1 MRVANGPWTGYN
13 VHMER
18 LSVYVE
24 TTIPS
29 AIFSVRSD
37 PFSVTMRETT
47 RLWWDT
53 RRQDFDL
60 FTSVATEDELSAGRF
75 PNQEEMISLV
85 AGIARLEV
93 SPDVK
98 GLAQLYAREK
108 LVPRLENS
116 RDAVH
121 LAAACF
127 NNCDALLTWNISHL
141 ANPNKVDHLITINGR
156 INISTPKILTPE
168 HLMEPWP

>member
-1 MRVANGPWTGYN
+1 MG
-13 VHMER
+13 R
-18 LSVYVE
+18 LSIYVE

-29 AIFSVRSD
+29 AIYSVRSD

-53 RRQDFDL
+53 RRQESDL
-60 FTSVATEDELSAGRF
+60 FTSAAVDEELQDGRF
-75 PNQEEMISLV
+75 PKQAEMISIL
-85 AGIARLEV
+85 AEIPRLEV
-93 SPDVK
+93 LPEVM
-98 GLAQLYAREK
+98 GLARLYAREK
-108 LVPRLENS
+108 LVPRVENS
-116 RDAVH
+116 RDAIH
-121 LAAACF
+121 LAIACF
-127 NNCDALLTWNISHL
+127 NNCDALLTWNIRHL

>member
-1 MRVANGPWTGYN
+1 MG
-13 VHMER
+13 R
-18 LSVYVE
+18 LSIYVE

-29 AIFSVRSD
+29 AIYSVRSD
-37 PFSVTMRETT
+37 PFSVSTRETT

-60 FTSVATEDELSAGRF
+60 FTSVAVDEELQDGRF
-75 PNQEEMISLV
+75 PKQAEMISIL
-85 AGIARLEV
+85 AEIPRLEV
-93 SPDVK
+93 SPEVK

-108 LVPRLENS
+108 VVPRVENS
-116 RDAVH
+116 QDAVH
-121 LAAACF
+121 LAVACF
-127 NNCDALLTWNISHL
+127 NNCDALLTWNIRHL

>member
-1 MRVANGPWTGYN
+1 
-13 VHMER
+13 MER

-24 TTIPS
+24 TSIPS
-29 AIFSVRSD
+29 AIYSVRSD
-37 PFSVTMRETT
+37 PFSVSMRETT

-60 FTSVATEDELSAGRF
+60 FTSAVIDEELSAGRF

-85 AGIARLEV
+85 AEITRLEV

-108 LVPRLENS
+108 VVPRVES
-116 RDAVH
+116 SQDAIH
-121 LAAACF
+121 LAVACF
-127 NNCDALLTWNISHL
+127 NNCDALLTWNIRHL
-141 ANPNKVDHLITINGR
+141 ANPNKVDHLTTINGR